1 MENTIKIKCTKS
13 VYGNSK
19 NKAYGNI
26 GNVYVATYADSGTTY
41 ASRLCFPSV
50 RSDETI
56 GSANIAV
63 SKVTLHLRR
72 TSGGTAEVTAGS
84 SASSAWGAATDGG
97 GTAAI
102 GTSTKWYTIDITD
115 CATAMLNYDGTWYI
129 HLTGSGTRVRCNGAG
144 TDYTPYI
151 TIVWDDAANT
161 ISTDDENVTLGET
174 VSFNITPDAGDASFT
189 LDYSFGGT
197 SGTIAE
203 TSETEITWTP
213 PIDLAMEIP
222 NAESD
227 YARLTLNVYDDVGKL
242 LRTEALYLMLKV
254 PENIKPTLRDNT
266 FTVYSVNG
274 LKYGDYSAILQGKSA
289 VGVRPVVDL
298 DNTYGATIRSITA
311 ALNNEGTTET
321 LTWNDFEGTDDV
333 YTGATIK
340 SSTLKNAGTVN
351 ITLTVTDSRGRETSA
366 TRSINVHTY
375 KNPKISEFAVERYET
390 VYDANE
396 EISGYEESNT
406 GEYVRVTLKA
416 SCTDVIASGESRNF
430 ITWQITATDTDG
442 ATTVY
447 SGGGDTTGISMDRDR
462 TVITAKIPVTLAVEY
477 TVMVTDTAGYTVYGY
492 DSVTQGRANF
502 ALAGS
507 KYGVSVGC
515 MPNGTESKPMFESA
529 YPFYPYGGIE
539 KCSGVVKEISLEPES
554 KFALYGE
561 SSTLCLRTY
570 GNIAQLIGE
579 VTPTAAISGST
590 TEYAITEIPAE
601 YAPKHIIS
609 RICQGSATNLWM
621 VRVYPADSASRPCKV
636 TFGRYRNSSSY
647 STASAGS
654 WLPFEAMWIAGDA
667 AQEEEQG
674 GYTNQVPI
682 SIDTDGSVYN
692 GAGFKNGYRV
702 SSSGAEKADASATCT
717 GYIPV
722 SGGDVIRISGW
733 TRYTNLTA
741 AANAINAYDASFAN
755 IGQIGNANYGIFAS
769 GGSYVAYNN
778 GTIVDTSDVSTWVV
792 PPSASGVAYIRVS
805 AYDYTNGAPGEKLT
819 VTVNQ
824 EIS

>member
-396 EISGYEESNT
+396 EISGYS
-406 GEYVRVTLKA
+406 RV
-416 SCTDVIASGESRNF
+416 V
-430 ITWQITATDTDG
+430 Q
-442 ATTVY
+442 
-447 SGGGDTTGISMDRDR
+447 GILTYIQNEM
-462 TVITAKIPVTLAVEY
+462 
-477 TVMVTDTAGYTVYGY
+477 AGK
-492 DSVTQGRANF
+492 
-502 ALAGS
+502 LAGS
-507 KYGVSVGC
+507 WKAWAINIMAG
-515 MPNGTESKPMFESA
+515 MAATKAESLMRELGANS
-529 YPFYPYGGIE
+529 
-539 KCSGVVKEISLEPES
+539 VVKAMGLIDGENVNVD
-554 KFALYGE
+554 ALMGE
-561 SSTLCLRTY
+561 LRKQ
-570 GNIAQLIGE
+570 A
-579 VTPTAAISGST
+579 
-590 TEYAITEIPAE
+590 
-601 YAPKHIIS
+601 K
-609 RICQGSATNLWM
+609 
-621 VRVYPADSASRPCKV
+621 D
-636 TFGRYRNSSSY
+636 
-647 STASAGS
+647 STATINIPMIGAYTIG
-654 WLPFEAMWIAGDA
+654 IADVDA
-667 AQEEEQG
+667 L
-674 GYTNQVPI
+674 
-682 SIDTDGSVYN
+682 D
-692 GAGFKNGYRV
+692 R
-702 SSSGAEKADASATCT
+702 
-717 GYIPV
+717 
-722 SGGDVIRISGW
+722 
-733 TRYTNLTA
+733 
-741 AANAINAYDASFAN
+741 
-755 IGQIGNANYGIFAS
+755 
-769 GGSYVAYNN
+769 
-778 GTIVDTSDVSTWVV
+778 
-792 PPSASGVAYIRVS
+792 YIR
-805 AYDYTNGAPGEKLT
+805 G
-819 VTVNQ
+819 
-824 EIS
+824 